1 MRVAIVGGGG
11 GVGASA
17 AFNLLVGGGAHDVV
31 LVDARREMA
40 ISHALDL
47 EQVVELAPGGS
58 IRDGDPGDVA
68 AADVVVLAGGAPLKV
83 NTTRLAY
90 LEDNAAI
97 VRENLTWL
105 PDGWPGVLLMVTNPV
120 DALVTWTHRHTGID
134 RRRVVGYTLN
144 DSLRMRTAIGQ
155 QLGIE
160 PGRVEAWVLGEH
172 GDATVPLWDRIRID
186 GEPAALDPEVR
197 EAAAEWMGS
206 WYRRHVALDSG
217 RSSTWT
223 SGLGIAR
230 MIAALEA
237 GGDEPWPGS
246 VVLEGEYGLSDVAVG
261 VPVRLG
267 PGGVREI
274 VAWDLGAEAAAGLA
288 RAAEVVA
295 GIADD
300 LDAQPSPA

>member
-134 RRRVVGYTLN
+134 RRRVLGYTLN

-172 GDATVPLWDRIRID
+172 GDATVPLWDRVRID
-186 GEPAALDPEVR
+186 GAPAALDPEVR
-197 EAAAEWMGS
+197 AAAAEWMGS

-230 MIAALEA
+230 MIAALER
-237 GGDEPWPGS
+237 GGDELWPAS

>member
-17 AFNLLVGGGAHDVV
+17 AFNLLLAGAHDVV
-31 LVDARREMA
+31 LVDRRREMA

-47 EQVVELAPGGS
+47 EQVLELSPGGS
-58 IRDGDPGDVA
+58 IRDGEPGDVA
-68 AADVVVLAGGAPLKV
+68 GADVVVLAGGAPLKV

-97 VRENLTWL
+97 VRENLGWI

-120 DALVTWTHRHTGID
+120 DALVTWARRRTGID
-134 RRRVVGYTLN
+134 RRRIIGYTLN
-144 DSLRMRTAIGQ
+144 DSLRMRTAVGM
-155 QLGIE
+155 QLGVA

-172 GDATVPLWDRIRID
+172 GDATVPLWDRIRVD
-186 GEPAALDPEVR
+186 GEPVALDPGAR
-197 EAAAEWMGS
+197 AAAAAWMGS

-230 MIAALEA
+230 MIGALER
-237 GGDEPWPGS
+237 GGDEVWPGS
-246 VVLEGEYGLSDVAVG
+246 VVLDGEYGLSGVAVG
-261 VPVRLG
+261 VPLRLG

-274 VAWDLGAEAAAGLA
+274 VAWDLDAEAAAGLA
-288 RAAEVVA
+288 HAARVV
-295 GIADD
+295 GGVADD